1 MFHKAFLRPQEIALK
16 TWRTEND
23 TSKPHDALPYGLK
36 QVIKSDIS
44 QDKFVLKDF
53 ESFDALGPDQRDI
66 QYINENNYDNLVSLL
81 KPKSNEQKIQLCIC
95 ICMYSEDKSMLR
107 KTLAGVSN
115 NIATF
120 VQNGIS
126 ADDIAVVIIMDGI

>member
-1 MFHKAFLRPQEIALK
+1 MYRQSSQNFTDPNVIFSRVKEVVDKNKASDLFHKAFLRPQEIALK

-53 ESFDALGPDQRDI
+53 
-66 QYINENNYDNLVSLL
+66 
-81 KPKSNEQKIQLCIC
+81 
-95 ICMYSEDKSMLR
+95 
-107 KTLAGVSN
+107 
-115 NIATF
+115 
-120 VQNGIS
+120 
-126 ADDIAVVIIMDGI
+126 